1 MRVLMFLCALMLLP
15 PAFILLHDYHA
26 AKGNPDKTFQMST
39 VAELWMEYDRPGF
52 ERLKSEYRSNPQ
64 EWDTN
69 VRPWLE
75 TVVFPFTF
83 IPMAIVYGWTLLS
96 FLLNLPP
103 FDRMNSM
110 EYGSSSARGSAS
122 GGFSRSHT
130 AENKKHKKMSYTRR

>member
-1 MRVLMFLCALMLLP
+1 MRVLMFLCTLMLLP
-15 PAFILLHDYHA
+15 PAFILVHDYHA
-26 AKGNPDKTFQMST
+26 AKNRPNEPFRMST
-39 VAELWMEYDRPGF
+39 IAEIWMEYDRPGF
-52 ERLKSEYRSNPQ
+52 ENLKAQYRTTPE

-103 FDRMNSM
+103 FDRMNAM
-110 EYGSSSARGSAS
+110 DYGSSGPRGAAA
-122 GGFSRSHT
+122 GFSRTH
-130 AENKKHKKMSYTRR
+130 ANDKKQKKISYTRR